1 MRFTGTGHGTALIRN
16 RPRILGQYLPLLANL
31 NPKWPEQFQNYPQS
45 IVKNPSLLSQ
55 VLMSSCLR
63 SWNGGFHY
71 RGRPPCQ
78 CLPGI
83 NDMLMYCLDCKSEK
97 SGSLFLFSFKT
108 FCYSARLLSEI
119 LVHAV
124 RRNSAQC
131 RSLLETPPYFGSR
144 PNRICKLNPQLAKTM
159 PKLPLINSNK
169 P

>member
-16 RPRILGQYLPLLANL
+16 RPRILGQYPPLLANW

-124 RRNSAQC
+124 RRNSAQY
-131 RSLLETPPYFGSR
+131 RSLLESP
-144 PNRICKLNPQLAKTM
+144 RILGQDPTVFANWIPSW
-159 PKLPLINSNK
+159 PKQCQNYP
-169 P
+169 